1 MEGSKDDVE
10 LESMLTDEGLMWD
23 IIFNA
28 STSNGNGSAGLTVPD
43 PFFTGSVPLTYAGN
57 VNGNSSLVPGG
68 IGSSSMSFPC
78 QKDDIYYKNTMNADF
93 IQPGRLIQLFYT
105 ITAKP

>member
-28 STSNGNGSAGLTVPD
+28 STSNGNGSTGLNVPD
-43 PFFTGSVPLTYAGN
+43 PFFTGAMPLTYAGN
-57 VNGNSSLVPGG
+57 VNGNSSLVSSG
-68 IGSSSMSFPC
+68 IASSSMAFPC
-78 QKDDIYYKNTMNADF
+78 PKDDIYYKNTMNADF
-93 IQPGRLIQLFYT
+93 IQPGWFS
-105 ITAKP
+105 